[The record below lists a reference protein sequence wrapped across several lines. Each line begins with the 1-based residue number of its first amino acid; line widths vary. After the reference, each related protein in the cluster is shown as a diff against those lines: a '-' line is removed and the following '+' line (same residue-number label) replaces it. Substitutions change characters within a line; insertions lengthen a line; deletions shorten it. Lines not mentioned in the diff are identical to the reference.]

1 MPMPEKIDQYADFIV
16 KLMTKI
22 DPLLHRY
29 IQAKVIKH
37 GPTVGVSLCMNMAT
51 SLMIIGMTITEL
63 CGGDPKKFLDVF
75 WVAVTENYDDDKNKA
90 H

>member
-1 MPMPEKIDQYADFIV
+1 MPMSEKIDRDADYIV

-22 DPLLHRY
+22 DPMLHRF
-29 IQAKVIKH
+29 IEAKVLSS

-51 SLMIIGMTITEL
+51 SLMITGMTITEL
-63 CGGDPKKFLDVF
+63 CGGDPKKFLEVF
-75 WVAVTENYDDDKNKA
+75 VAAVTENYDDDKTKA